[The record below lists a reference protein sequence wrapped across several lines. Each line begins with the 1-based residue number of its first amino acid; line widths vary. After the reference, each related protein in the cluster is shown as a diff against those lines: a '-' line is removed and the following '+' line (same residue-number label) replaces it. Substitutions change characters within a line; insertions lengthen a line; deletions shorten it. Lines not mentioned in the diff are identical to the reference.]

1 MPFWFEREA
10 AERDDLLRFVREERL
25 VLLFGSPAFDVER
38 GRVARAYNSAYLVSA
53 DGAVLGR
60 YDKRHLVPFGEYVP
74 LSSLL
79 FFVDKLVE
87 GIADFSPGAGPT
99 VFPVGTARIGAL
111 ICYEVIFP
119 ELTRRAAADGATVM
133 ATITNDA
140 WYGRSAAPYQHFDMV
155 VFRAV
160 ENRIPFARAANTGV
174 SGFIDA
180 GGRVLS
186 ASDLFVPAAR
196 AAALAPRT
204 RTTFYT
210 RYGDVFAWLCVGAT
224 AALFAREIRRAR
236 GGSDATRRATMP
248 SHRLDRKETRP

>member
-1 MPFWFEREA
+1 
-10 AERDDLLRFVREERL
+10 
-25 VLLFGSPAFDVER
+25 
-38 GRVARAYNSAYLVSA
+38 
-53 DGAVLGR
+53 
-60 YDKRHLVPFGEYVP
+60 
-74 LSSLL
+74 
-79 FFVDKLVE
+79 
-87 GIADFSPGAGPT
+87 
-99 VFPVGTARIGAL
+99 L

-210 RYGDVFAWLCVGAT
+210 RYGDVFAWLCVGVT
-224 AALFAREIRRAR
+224 AALFVREIRRSR

-248 SHRLDRKETRP
+248 PH